1 MSLSD
6 PDRLIAQPAGFSPRE
21 AAASPVAQFG
31 LWFEQTRAAGVRQPR
46 AMSLATVNAQGR
58 PTARMVV
65 LAGFDERGF
74 DFATDSRSPK
84 IEDARRQPW
93 VALVFYWAE
102 MDRQVRI
109 EGELS
114 ELDGV
119 TADAYFHKRARESQI
134 ATWVGRQSEVVPG
147 RAVLEERFLELLT
160 GRERQPISRPPHY
173 LAYRVRPAMVEFW
186 QARSDQLHD
195 RVRYLQTEPGAW
207 TIERLAP

>member
-1 MSLSD
+1 MPAAD
-6 PDRLIAQPAGFSPRE
+6 DDREKTLRAGLSPRD
-21 AAASPVAQFG
+21 AAVSPVAQFR

-46 AMSLATVNAQGR
+46 AMTLATVNALGR

-84 IEDARRQPW
+84 IADTQRQPW
-93 VALVFYWAE
+93 VALVFHWPE
-102 MDRQVRI
+102 LDQQVRI
-109 EGELS
+109 EGEMML
-114 ELDGV
+114 LDGA
-119 TADAYFHKRARESQI
+119 TADLYFHKRTRESQI

-147 RAVLEERFLELLT
+147 RAVLEEQFLELLT
-160 GRERQPISRPPHY
+160 GSERQPIRRPSTY

-195 RVRYLQTEPGAW
+195 RVRYTLVEPGAW